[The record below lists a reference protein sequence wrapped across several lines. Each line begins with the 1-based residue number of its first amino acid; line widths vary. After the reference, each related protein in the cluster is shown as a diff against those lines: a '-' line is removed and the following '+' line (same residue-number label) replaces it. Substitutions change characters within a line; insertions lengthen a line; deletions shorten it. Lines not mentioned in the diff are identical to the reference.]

1 MDDER
6 TKVNGLFERLTF
18 PPFFKGAR
26 IKLRDETWAVAV
38 ENCLKGLAFGFC
50 CTDNHDALVLRG
62 LMKGLCPPNKIPQ
75 IIVSKFQV
83 FKTEFRCFWQVE
95 IDYICAHCISCCN
108 FAQLIRKNCA
118 VLRVKVTR
126 SQDGCAKDGD
136 YFTIHVS
143 PNLGKLCYAW
153 SQRDFFGKLR
163 GRGQLLWKL
172 LRDIRRM
179 IIIFSTTTSVVM
191 FPRIRVPVI
200 PHKIF

>member
-83 FKTEFRCFWQVE
+83 FKTKFRCFWQVE
-95 IDYICAHCISCCN
+95 IDYICAYCVSCRN
-108 FAQLIRKNCA
+108 FTQLIRKNCT

-136 YFTIHVS
+136 YFTMHVS
-143 PNLGKLCYAW
+143 PATHDHNAATHERNAICLENCAVADNYCENCCEISVAW
-153 SQRDFFGKLR
+153 SLFSL
-163 GRGQLLWKL
+163 QLLL
-172 LRDIRRM
+172 
-179 IIIFSTTTSVVM
+179 S
-191 FPRIRVPVI
+191 
-200 PHKIF
+200 